1 VADGTLD
8 VIVRFIGDASKL
20 QSESQKVDSGMSAI
34 GKTAKTLALGVGAA
48 FATHAV
54 VDWIGEAENAQAV
67 SAKLGQTLSNAG
79 DSSGAWAKQAESLAG
94 SLQKQTG
101 IDDEVIKGGQA
112 ILATFHDV
120 SGAAGQQAGIFD
132 EATKA
137 AVDLSAAGFGSVDSA
152 ATMLGK
158 ALQDPVKGITAL
170 SRAGVQFTD
179 DQKAQIKALTESGQ
193 ALEAQKIILGEVESQ
208 VGGTAAAS
216 ATAGA
221 KMAASFG
228 DAKESIGA
236 ALLPVLE
243 QLAPILQKI
252 AGFVEQNAT
261 WLVPLAGAVLAVV
274 AAVKAWTV
282 VQTIINVLMT
292 ANPIGIIIVAIGAL
306 IAIIVLLVT
315 HWDEVAAVASAAW
328 DVIVGAAQAAFGW
341 IRDHWPLI
349 LGILLGPIAG
359 AVALIVTHWDTIK
372 SALGSA
378 ISAMRGLWDAFVGF
392 VTGIPG
398 RILAALAA
406 VGGYIVD
413 AFRSGIDRIQGLLET
428 VVSWFRELPGR
439 IVSALAGL
447 AGQLYNVGVDWMESL
462 LRGITSMGGRI
473 IDKAKSIASD
483 AISFLNPFD
492 SPDTKAFYTGQA
504 VVADYVRGIES
515 RRAQAIGALAT
526 IGARATPAASVGA
539 GGRVELVRIDVHV
552 DASALTPGP
561 AIGRAVADA
570 LDAFYRTSGARK
582 RVA

>member
-1 VADGTLD
+1 
-8 VIVRFIGDASKL
+8 
-20 QSESQKVDSGMSAI
+20 MSARI
-34 GKTAKTLALGVGAA
+34 TLAVAAAAALAVLLATALPAAAATGART
-48 FATHAV
+48 FASCATN
-54 VDWIGEAENAQAV
+54 DGNAC
-67 SAKLGQTLSNAG
+67 AG
-79 DSSGAWAKQAESLAG
+79 YIASGAQ
-94 SLQKQTG
+94 
-101 IDDEVIKGGQA
+101 
-112 ILATFHDV
+112 F
-120 SGAAGQQAGIFD
+120 QQITNVAF
-132 EATKA
+132 
-137 AVDLSAAGFGSVDSA
+137 LR
-152 ATMLGK
+152 
-158 ALQDPVKGITAL
+158 DPVQYSAITNGIGWQDSL
-170 SRAGVQFTD
+170 RAGT
-179 DQKAQIKALTESGQ
+179 
-193 ALEAQKIILGEVESQ
+193 
-208 VGGTAAAS
+208 
-216 ATAGA
+216 
-221 KMAASFG
+221 
-228 DAKESIGA
+228 
-236 ALLPVLE
+236 
-243 QLAPILQKI
+243 
-252 AGFVEQNAT
+252 
-261 WLVPLAGAVLAVV
+261 
-274 AAVKAWTV
+274 
-282 VQTIINVLMT
+282 
-292 ANPIGIIIVAIGAL
+292 
-306 IAIIVLLVT
+306 
-315 HWDEVAAVASAAW
+315 AW